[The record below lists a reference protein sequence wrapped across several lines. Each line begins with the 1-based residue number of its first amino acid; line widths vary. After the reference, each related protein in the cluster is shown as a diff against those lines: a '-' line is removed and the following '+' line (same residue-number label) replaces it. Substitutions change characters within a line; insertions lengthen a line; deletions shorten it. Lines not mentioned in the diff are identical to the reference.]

1 MLYFVLKKIHMLYFV
16 IKNRYNMLNQGFVRK
31 SVFSFWL
38 NRKEDE
44 NEGGEIVF
52 GGVDKKHING
62 EHTFVPLISITQ
74 AWAVGINKHYTFN
87 MNIEIWTW

>member
-1 MLYFVLKKIHMLYFV
+1 
-16 IKNRYNMLNQGFVRK
+16 MLNQGLVRK
-31 SVFSFWL
+31 SIFSFWL

-62 EHTFVPLISITQ
+62 EHTFVPLIRQDWT
-74 AWAVGINKHYTFN
+74 VGINKHYTFN